1 MKRVRP
7 MLMLL
12 ASLALACW
20 GGALA
25 YADNASGASSGNA
38 EAVADGN
45 TASTWR
51 DWGLEN
57 STENVGR
64 IWTDKTV
71 QADDI
76 TLTGAGGEKT
86 IAKGDSTF
94 LTALSAISST
104 SNLKSTAT
112 TPLDIVLVLD
122 ASGSMDGPMEN
133 ADYTKRIVA
142 LQKAA
147 NSFIDNVAAQNA
159 SISDTAKQH
168 RLSIVKFAGDKTD
181 EVGNQTYYGWH
192 NENRYT
198 SNYSQVMK
206 TMSACTDD
214 SKASF
219 KSAIDSI
226 VPAGA
231 TRADYGMELAQGQTS
246 GRDDAKKI
254 VIFFTDGTPTSWDK
268 FDSDVAS
275 NAVSAAKSMKGSG
288 ASIYTIGIFDG
299 ANPSASVNGWG
310 TSVENK
316 FMQAASSNYPS
327 ATYNGARW
335 NFGTR
340 AESAEYY
347 KSATNADEL
356 KKVFDDISREI
367 VQGAGYPTDT
377 KEGFEADSGFIT
389 FTDQLGDYMKV
400 DGFTSIVFANRV
412 FENPTKTTNGLVDT
426 YTFTGE
432 AGNAL
437 YPKGNL
443 NAIDI
448 TVTRSVDLQTGDKVE
463 VKIPAALIPLHNF
476 TVNADG
482 TGSVDL
488 TFPIRAFYGSSLK
501 DGVAEALANPDNA
514 LASYLANNS
523 ADGKVSFFANKWNGG
538 TDGDTIADFTPSKG
552 NSYYYIT
559 EDTPIYQD
567 EACTQRAAAPLEK
580 GKTYYYQR
588 TWYDLEGEN
597 AVQKTKAVSFDSGV
611 VENIDGYI
619 SSDAG
624 KAYFKAGTPRMTYL
638 NELNTKKGEDK
649 SQVSAN
655 NTNTAETFINPKWAG
670 TAVNVHLGNNG
681 KLSVNQ
687 PGTLAISKTL
697 EVPEGYS
704 ASDFADESFEFTI
717 AAPDAKGTTLKAQV
731 KNTAGE
737 AVGSEFDIAFDE
749 NGTATHS
756 LKSGETL
763 YAYGLAA
770 GTEYTVSESAKA
782 GFTQTAPIDEAGAA
796 AAATGAIKAGET
808 SHADFTN
815 TYAASGTL
823 NGEAALAGTKAIS
836 GRPWLSGDSFAFLLK
851 GANAS
856 AEAPM
861 PEGSVDGVAK
871 VEVKQSEGTTSPC
884 GFNFGNITYT
894 QPGTYVYEIHESAD
908 DSAIQPG
915 MSASNALYRI
925 TVTVTD
931 EHHDGVLTVTSAMKK
946 IKDDKGEAVADDAQ
960 QVEAAS
966 FTNTYDTQTVSW
978 APMGKKA
985 YSDSTGAHPLKA
997 GMFNFALCAKD
1008 GTPMP
1013 KGTSAET
1020 VECAIDGE
1028 TWHGVISSA
1037 EESGDIAFP
1046 QAEYEWLDA
1055 HKTFEYKIVEVVK
1068 DSTGKWVAVKD
1079 ALADSSYAR
1088 DGMTYDP
1095 SIWTV
1100 QVTPQ
1105 ENTGDVL
1112 VLDVKYLKD
1121 GAEQQ
1126 GAAFAFAN
1134 SYSPAPATATI
1145 NGTKTLIGRD
1155 MADGETFGFTLSAAD
1170 KATQDAVAAGAVTI
1184 PANTAT
1190 VSGGKNGEPK
1200 GFAFSGV
1207 TFAKPG
1213 TYTFN
1218 VNETHWDGNALP
1230 GDGTEGLTFDRA
1242 TKTVTVTVTDDQ
1254 SGSLKADVAYPEG
1267 GVAFTNQYA
1276 SSATFAG
1283 IQVSKVLEGRVMA
1296 AGEFGFTVEGADDAS
1311 KALLADDDKSFS
1323 NENPRAAG
1331 EPDVMTKLAGH
1342 TFTLADVG
1350 KTYEFTVKEVIP
1362 EGAVQDEAT
1371 GLWLVENSGLYY
1383 DGATHTVKISVTDN
1397 GKGQLAAA
1405 TTVDG
1410 VAGNLVSFVNKYRA
1424 GDAGF
1429 DTANAQLKKVLEGR
1443 DWLDSDS
1450 FTFTLKALTDG
1461 APLPEGATGG
1471 VATTTVTRANAEN
1484 FGFGTITFTSGMLD
1498 AGSHS
1503 KTFEYEVAETKG
1515 AIADIDY
1522 AANKATIKVTVVG
1535 NGEGK
1540 LSVSATTE
1548 NGTFVNR
1555 YDASVSYTAHG
1566 GLKVAKTLNG
1576 RDMADGQFK
1585 IAVTPGNGESA
1596 QALGLSEGANVFA
1609 MPAAADGQQ
1618 VVKQVLEG
1626 RDVEFTQKE
1635 IGKTYTYTVAEQQD
1649 GKAGYSYDQTT
1660 YTVSIAVTVS
1670 ADGKLTVTTS
1680 VTGGAS
1686 AGTYVYTSDSS
1697 QTDGVTLAFANAYKA
1712 TGAVSL
1718 SGTKAL
1724 TGRSLTAGEFSFAV
1738 KYAAADG
1745 DLLGAKNAADGSID
1759 FGTLSYS
1766 TEALAQL
1773 VKEGKAVKGQ
1783 DGTWTVNYVAYEKTG
1798 SLPGGVTAQTQPI
1811 PFTVT
1816 VVDNGD
1822 GALTATPNVGNGLK
1836 FQNTYDAGAV
1846 DVQLSGKKEL
1856 KAAEGLVP
1864 GDITGKFT
1872 FTVTGEKGAPL
1883 PERTTATNDANG
1895 TIDFGAI
1902 TFTLDDLNK
1911 ALGASGAV
1919 TQSATNEPA
1928 ANVTAQ
1934 GSAAA
1939 VESGGS
1945 ANVKSS
1951 GTENA
1956 QAAEGA
1962 GGGAVASSQGES
1974 SQMLANGSGA
1984 VEREATANTGEAEN
1998 GGAAAA
2004 TAQTVKAES
2013 STAAATSADAASAPG
2028 TGNTVATESAQ
2039 EGAASSQVG
2048 TPAAQTGAPRSHVF
2062 TYKITESGSAA
2073 GVTNDSQATKTVSFK
2088 VTDDGNGKLT
2098 VTRVEPASD
2107 PKAAFTFTNTYS
2119 VQPKDSSVT
2128 DQIAVT
2134 KQLTGRDLKADEFHF
2149 ELLEG
2154 TDVVATGANDAAG
2167 NVVLSKITYNAPGT
2181 HTYTLHEVGGGTQQ
2195 AGVTY
2200 DGAAFSVITTVT
2212 DKGDGTLSVAHVLS
2226 NGETAATFNNTYS
2239 PAATSATLGA
2249 AKVLNGKSLEAGEFS
2264 FVLKG
2269 EDGSEATTKNDA
2281 NGNVTFGALEFSKA
2295 DTYHYTIA
2303 EEKGSEAGVTYD
2315 ETTYPVT
2322 VTVKDDGQGNL
2333 TAEVSY
2339 EQGEVPVFV
2348 NSYEEPESPL
2358 SFITGGGTNGGSHSG
2373 TTSGA
2378 AGAAVKTGDGTLALA
2393 AVIAAVAALAI
2404 GIGALTFGRGRKH
2417 K

>member
-1 MKRVRP
+1 MKRIRP
-7 MLMLL
+7 MLVLL

-71 QADDI
+71 QAGDI

-122 ASGSMDGPMEN
+122 ASGSMDGPMGST
-133 ADYTKRIVA
+133 DDTKRIVA

-159 SISDTAKQH
+159 SISDSAKQH
-168 RLSIVKFAGDKTD
+168 HVSIVKFAGNKTD
-181 EVGNQTYYGWH
+181 EVGNQTYYGWR

-198 SNYSQVMK
+198 FNYSQVMK

-219 KSAIDSI
+219 KSTIDSI

-275 NAVSAAKSMKGSG
+275 NAVSAAKSMKDSS

-299 ANPSASVNGWG
+299 ANPSASVDGWG
-310 TSVENK
+310 TSTENK
-316 FMQAASSNYPS
+316 FMQAVSSNYPS

-340 AESAEYY
+340 ADNADYY

-356 KKVFDDISREI
+356 KKVFDDISQEI

-400 DGFTSIVFANRV
+400 DGFTSIVFANQV
-412 FENPTKTTNGLVDT
+412 FENPTKATNGLVDT

-448 TVTRSVDLQTGDKVE
+448 TVTRSEDLQTGDKVE
-463 VKIPAALIPLHNF
+463 VKIPAALIPLRNF

-488 TFPIRAFYGSSLK
+488 AFPIRAFYGSSLK
-501 DGVAEALANPDNA
+501 DGVAEALANPDSA
-514 LASYLANNS
+514 LAAYLANNS
-523 ADGKVSFFANKWNGG
+523 ADGKVSFLANKWCGG
-538 TDGDTIADFTPSKG
+538 VDGDTIADFTPSKG

-588 TWYDLEGEN
+588 TWYDLEGGN
-597 AVQKTKAVSFDSGV
+597 AVQKTKTVSFDSGV

-649 SQVSAN
+649 SRVSAN

-670 TAVNVHLGNNG
+670 VAVNVHLGNNG
-681 KLSVNQ
+681 KLSVSQ
-687 PGTLAISKTL
+687 PGTLAVSKTL
-697 EVPEGYS
+697 QVPEGYN
-704 ASDFADESFEFTI
+704 AGDFADESFEFTI
-717 AAPDAKGTTLKAQV
+717 MVPDAKGATLKAQV
-731 KNTAGE
+731 KNAAGE
-737 AVGSEFDIAFDE
+737 VVGSAFDIAFDE

-763 YAYGLAA
+763 YVYGLAA

-782 GFTQTAPIDEAGAA
+782 GFTQTAPVDEAGAA
-796 AAATGAIKAGET
+796 AAATGAIKAGEA
-808 SHADFTN
+808 SHAD
-815 TYAASGTL
+815 
-823 NGEAALAGTKAIS
+823 
-836 GRPWLSGDSFAFLLK
+836 
-851 GANAS
+851 
-856 AEAPM
+856 
-861 PEGSVDGVAK
+861 
-871 VEVKQSEGTTSPC
+871 
-884 GFNFGNITYT
+884 
-894 QPGTYVYEIHESAD
+894 
-908 DSAIQPG
+908 
-915 MSASNALYRI
+915 
-925 TVTVTD
+925 
-931 EHHDGVLTVTSAMKK
+931 
-946 IKDDKGEAVADDAQ
+946 
-960 QVEAAS
+960 

-985 YSDSTGAHPLKA
+985 YSDSTGVNPLKA

-1055 HKTFEYKIVEVVK
+1055 YKTFEYKIVEVVK

-1079 ALADSSYAR
+1079 ALADSSYVR

-1095 SIWTV
+1095 SVWTA
-1100 QVTPQ
+1100 QVTLQ
-1105 ENTGDVL
+1105 KSTDNVL

-1145 NGTKTLIGRD
+1145 NGTKTLTSRD

-1170 KATQDAVAAGAVTI
+1170 KATQDAVTAGAITI

-1190 VSGGKNGEPK
+1190 VSGGKDGKAE
-1200 GFAFSGV
+1200 GFAFGDM

-1218 VNETHWDGNALP
+1218 VSETHWDGGALP
-1230 GDGTEGLTFDRA
+1230 DDGTEGLTFDRA
-1242 TKTVTVTVTDDQ
+1242 AKTVTVT
-1254 SGSLKADVAYPEG
+1254 
-1267 GVAFTNQYA
+1267 
-1276 SSATFAG
+1276 
-1283 IQVSKVLEGRVMA
+1283 
-1296 AGEFGFTVEGADDAS
+1296 
-1311 KALLADDDKSFS
+1311 
-1323 NENPRAAG
+1323 
-1331 EPDVMTKLAGH
+1331 
-1342 TFTLADVG
+1342 
-1350 KTYEFTVKEVIP
+1350 
-1362 EGAVQDEAT
+1362 
-1371 GLWLVENSGLYY
+1371 
-1383 DGATHTVKISVTDN
+1383 VTDN

-1471 VATTTVTRANAEN
+1471 VATTTVTKTNAES
-1484 FGFGTITFTSGMLD
+1484 FGFGTITFTSSMLD

-1522 AANKATIKVTVVG
+1522 AANKATIKVTVVD

-1555 YDASVSYTAHG
+1555 YDASVGYTAHG

-1576 RDMADGQFK
+1576 RDMTEGQFK
-1585 IAVTPGNGESA
+1585 IAVTPGNSESA
-1596 QALGLSEGANVFA
+1596 QTLGLSEGANVFA

-1626 RDVEFTQKE
+1626 RDVEFTQKD
-1635 IGKTYTYTVAEQQD
+1635 IGKTYTCTVAEQQD
-1649 GKAGYSYDQTT
+1649 GKAGYTYDQTT
-1660 YTVSIAVTVS
+1660 YTVAIAVTVS
-1670 ADGKLTVTTS
+1670 ADGKLTVTTN

-1686 AGTYVYTSDSS
+1686 AGTHVYTSDSS

-1745 DLLGAKNAADGSID
+1745 DLLSAKNAADGSID

-1783 DGTWTVNYVAYEKTG
+1783 DGTWTVNYVAYEKTS

-1816 VVDNGD
+1816 VADNGD
-1822 GALTATPNVGNGLK
+1822 GTLTATPNVGNGLK
-1836 FQNTYDAGAV
+1836 FQNTYGADAV

-1856 KAAEGLVP
+1856 KAAEGLEP

-1883 PERTTATNDANG
+1883 PEHATATNDAKGN
-1895 TIDFGAI
+1895 IDFGAI

-1911 ALGASGAV
+1911 ALGTSGAE
-1919 TQSATNEPA
+1919 TQSATNEPVT
-1928 ANVTAQ
+1928 NVPAQ
-1934 GSAAA
+1934 GSATAA
-1939 VESGGS
+1939 ESGES
-1945 ANVKSS
+1945 ANAKSPS
-1951 GTENA
+1951 AENT
-1956 QAAEGA
+1956 QATEGA
-1962 GGGAVASSQGES
+1962 GGGAVVSSQGES
-1974 SQMLANGSGA
+1974 MSANDSGA
-1984 VEREATANTGEAEN
+1984 VEREATANIGAAEN
-1998 GGAAAA
+1998 DGAVAA

-2013 STAAATSADAASAPG
+2013 STAAAASVDATSAPAAASA
-2028 TGNTVATESAQ
+2028 TATASVQ
-2039 EGAASSQVG
+2039 EGTASSQVG
-2048 TPAAQTGAPRSHVF
+2048 TPTVQAGTPRSHVF

-2073 GVTNDSQATKTVSFK
+2073 GVTNDTATKTVSFK

-2098 VTRVEPASD
+2098 VTRVEPAGDS
-2107 PKAAFTFTNTYS
+2107 KAASTFTNTYS

-2134 KQLTGRDLKADEFHF
+2134 KQLTGRDLKAGEFHF
-2149 ELLEG
+2149 ELLDG
-2154 TDVVATGANDAAG
+2154 ADVVATGTNDAAG
-2167 NVVLSKITYNAPGT
+2167 NVALSKITYKAPGT
-2181 HTYTLHEVGGGTQQ
+2181 HTYTLREVGGGTQQ
-2195 AGVTY
+2195 AGVSY
-2200 DGAAFSVITTVT
+2200 DGATFDVITTVT
-2212 DKGDGTLSVAHVLS
+2212 DAGDGTLSVVHTLS
-2226 NGETAATFNNTYS
+2226 NGEAAAMFDNAYS
-2239 PAATSATLGA
+2239 PAATSVTLGA
-2249 AKVLNGKSLEAGEFS
+2249 AKVLKGKSLEAGEFS
-2264 FVLKG
+2264 FLLTG
-2269 EDGSEATTKNDA
+2269 EDGSKATAKNDA
-2281 NGNVTFGALEFSKA
+2281 AGNVMFGALEFSKE

-2339 EQGEVPVFV
+2339 EQGEVPVFT

-2358 SFITGGGTNGGSHSG
+2358 SFITGGGANGGSHSG

-2404 GIGALTFGRGRKH
+2404 GIGALSFGRGRKH

>member
-71 QADDI
+71 QAGDI

-122 ASGSMDGPMEN
+122 ASGSMDSPMGST
-133 ADYTKRIVA
+133 DYTKRIVA
-142 LQKAA
+142 LQEAA

-168 RLSIVKFAGDKTD
+168 HVSIVKFAGNKTN
-181 EVGNQTYYGWH
+181 EVGNQTYYGWN
-192 NENRYT
+192 NERQYT

-219 KSAIDSI
+219 KSTIDGI

-246 GRDDAKKI
+246 GRDDAKKV
-254 VIFFTDGTPTSWDK
+254 VIFFTDGTPTSWDQ
-268 FDSDVAS
+268 FDSGVAS
-275 NAVSAAKSMKGSG
+275 NAVGTAKSMKDSG

-299 ANPSASVNGWG
+299 ANPSASVNSRG
-310 TSVENK
+310 TSTENK
-316 FMQAASSNYPS
+316 FMQAVSSNYPS

-356 KKVFDDISREI
+356 KKVFDDISQEI

-377 KEGFEADSGFIT
+377 KEGFEAYSGFIT

-448 TVTRSVDLQTGDKVE
+448 TVTRSDDLQTGDKVE
-463 VKIPAALIPLHNF
+463 VKIPAALIPLRNF

-501 DGVAEALANPDNA
+501 DGVAEALASPDSA
-514 LASYLANNS
+514 LAAYVASNS

-538 TDGDTIADFTPSKG
+538 VDGDTIADFTPSKG

-580 GKTYYYQR
+580 DKTYYYQR
-588 TWYDLEGEN
+588 TWYDLEGRN

-638 NELNTKKGEDK
+638 NELNTKKGEDN
-649 SQVSAN
+649 SHLSAN

-670 TAVNVHLGNNG
+670 TVVNVHLGNNG
-681 KLSVNQ
+681 KLSVAE
-687 PGTLAISKTL
+687 PGALAVSKTL
-697 EVPEGYS
+697 QVPEGYNVG
-704 ASDFADESFEFTI
+704 DFADESFEFTI
-717 AAPDAKGTTLKAQV
+717 AVPDAKGTTLKAQV
-731 KNTAGE
+731 KNAAGE
-737 AVGSEFDIAFDE
+737 DVGGAFDIAFDE
-749 NGTATHS
+749 NGNATHS
-756 LKSGETL
+756 LKNGETL
-763 YAYGLAA
+763 YVYGLTA

-782 GFTQTAPIDEAGAA
+782 GFTQTAPVDETGAA
-796 AAATGAIKAGET
+796 TAATGAIKAGET

-815 TYAASGTL
+815 TYAASGML

-856 AEAPM
+856 AEASM

-1095 SIWTV
+1095 SVWTV

-1134 SYSPAPATATI
+1134 SYSPAPATTTI

-1190 VSGGKNGEPK
+1190 VSGGKNGKAE
-1200 GFAFSGV
+1200 GFTFGNV
-1207 TFAKPG
+1207 TFTKPG

-1218 VNETHWDGNALP
+1218 VSETHWDGSALP
-1230 GDGTEGLTFDRA
+1230 DDGTEGLTFDRTA
-1242 TKTVTVTVTDDQ
+1242 KTVTVTVADDQ
-1254 SGSLKADVAYPEG
+1254 SGSLKAEVAYPEG
-1267 GVAFTNQYA
+1267 GLAFANQYA

-1410 VAGNLVSFVNKYRA
+1410 VVGNLVSFVNKYRA

-1461 APLPEGATGG
+1461 APLPDGATGG

-1522 AANKATIKVTVVG
+1522 AANKATIKVTVVD

-1540 LSVSATTE
+1540 LSVLATTE

-1585 IAVTPGNGESA
+1585 IAVTPSNSESA

-1724 TGRSLTAGEFSFAV
+1724 TGRSLNAGEFNFAV
-1738 KYAAADG
+1738 KYAAAGG
-1745 DLLGAKNAADGSID
+1745 DLLSAKNAANGSID
-1759 FGTLSYS
+1759 FGSLSYS
-1766 TEALAQL
+1766 TETLAQL
-1773 VKEGKAVKGQ
+1773 VEEGKAVKGQ
-1783 DGTWTVNYVAYEKTG
+1783 DGTWTVNYVAYEKTDG
-1798 SLPGGVTAQTQPI
+1798 LAASGVTAQTQPI
-1811 PFTVT
+1811 SFTVT
-1816 VVDNGD
+1816 VADNGD
-1822 GALTATPNVGNGLK
+1822 GTLTATPNVGKGLK
-1836 FQNTYDAGAV
+1836 FENTYAADSAS
-1846 DVQLSGKKEL
+1846 VQLAGVKVL
-1856 KAAEGLVP
+1856 KHEEGLVP

-1895 TIDFGAI
+1895 AIDFGTI

-1911 ALGASGAV
+1911 ALGTNGAV
-1919 TQSATNEPA
+1919 TQSTAEEPTANA
-1928 ANVTAQ
+1928 AAQ

-1939 VESGGS
+1939 VEPSKSGGAQS
-1945 ANVKSS
+1945 AEA
-1951 GTENA
+1951 ENA
-1956 QAAEGA
+1956 QATEGA
-1962 GGGAVASSQGES
+1962 GGGAVASSVESGQTTADNADAAEQKAIATDGES
-1974 SQMLANGSGA
+1974 AGT
-1984 VEREATANTGEAEN
+1984 V
-1998 GGAAAA
+1998 AA
-2004 TAQTVKAES
+2004 TTQTVKAAPS
-2013 STAAATSADAASAPG
+2013 ATAAANEPVAASAPAAG
-2028 TGNTVATESAQ
+2028 KAAAKVKESAS
-2039 EGAASSQVG
+2039 SSQVG
-2048 TPAAQTGAPRSHVF
+2048 TPTAQAGTPRSHVF
-2062 TYKITESGSAA
+2062 TYKITESGSVA
-2073 GVTNDSQATKTVSFK
+2073 GVTNDIAMKTVSFK

-2098 VTRVEPASD
+2098 VTRVEPAGESTS
-2107 PKAAFTFTNTYS
+2107 AFTFTNTYS

-2249 AKVLNGKSLEAGEFS
+2249 AKVLKGKSLEAGEFS